1 MSLFALSPLS
11 RLLVCVPHG
20 SAKIAEDARAR
31 TFEAGIAATVA
42 ASSYGVALSRVC
54 TQAAKLSHPLND
66 VITAQ
71 GQLQDYAHPRDPQGF
86 KHLAD
91 AIWPDFLNVCG
102 YDAAWSGLAATTS
115 RGWPLGTCPVG
126 SKIAPPLAGTIKV
139 MCLGDSITVGFGTAA
154 GDSFRCL
161 LKARAAAHGLTIDFI
176 GDRTSGACADNQ
188 HNAVSGWTIEQQDA
202 DIATRFGVLP
212 DVIIVHLGTN
222 NFIAGNTGLTA
233 MGTFLG

>member
-42 ASSYGVALSRVC
+42 ASSYGVALARVC
-54 TQAAKLSHPLND
+54 TQTAKLSHPLND

-71 GQLQDYAHPRDPQGF
+71 GDLQDYVHPRDPSGF
-86 KHLAD
+86 KKMCD

-126 SKIAPPLAGTIKV
+126 SKITPALTGTIKV
-139 MCLGDSITVGFGTAA
+139 MCIGDSITLGHGAA
-154 GDSFRCL
+154 PGDSFRCL
-161 LKARAAAHGLTIDFI
+161 LKARATAYGLTTDFI
-176 GDRTSGACADNQ
+176 GARANGTCADNN
-188 HNAVSGWTIEQQDA
+188 HNAVSGWSIEQQDA

-222 NFIAGNTGLTA
+222 NFINGNTGLAA
-233 MGTFLG
+233 MATFLG